1 MFFWTGIDLNCAGIA
16 SAIVVE
22 SRWMT
27 RQKILDDI
35 VDLTKHYKEVDRMIL
50 FGSWAREDQNR
61 SSDIDIAVIDHN
73 WSGEDINMLRNILN
87 EQAKTLAHIDVLNYY
102 QLKNDRLK
110 QNILEEGIIL
120 YELGG

>member
-1 MFFWTGIDLNCAGIA
+1 
-16 SAIVVE
+16 
-22 SRWMT
+22 
-27 RQKILDDI
+27 
-35 VDLTKHYKEVDRMIL
+35 MIL

-73 WSGEDINMLRNILN
+73 WSREDINMLRNILN

-110 QNILEEGIIL
+110 QNILKEGIVL
-120 YELGG
+120 YEVGG